1 MEEKKYINIDNMA
14 TRLCQILKDARESMV
29 DDKNK
34 DFIMENFSDKHL
46 EDKSN
51 EMAWQ
56 FNSDMK
62 KYLHNPGHRICG
74 NFNND
79 DEIEEDFLNFSAG
92 TLKIGVWHWFD
103 ERCPNNLHDDL
114 MYPKNDAV

>member
-29 DDKNK
+29 D
-34 DFIMENFSDKHL
+34 
-46 EDKSN
+46 
-51 EMAWQ
+51 
-56 FNSDMK
+56 
-62 KYLHNPGHRICG
+62 
-74 NFNND
+74 
-79 DEIEEDFLNFSAG
+79 
-92 TLKIGVWHWFD
+92 

>member
-34 DFIMENFSDKHL
+34 DFIMENFSDEYL
-46 EDKSN
+46 EDYSN
-51 EMAWQ
+51 VMAWQ

-62 KYLHNPGHRICG
+62 KNRLRGDGFLLHIKAPQQKMDVTR
-74 NFNND
+74 
-79 DEIEEDFLNFSAG
+79 S
-92 TLKIGVWHWFD
+92 K
-103 ERCPNNLHDDL
+103 
-114 MYPKNDAV
+114 